1 VPEDLTKLGSGLR
14 DMYFCNFSVFQSLPD
29 LWAIDHLFPVMPI
42 HRLDTE
48 PTRRAYIADLTC
60 DSDGKIE
67 RFIDLKAVK
76 PYVMLHEYRP
86 HEPYYIGL
94 FLVGAYQE
102 ILGDLHNLF
111 GDTNAVHIEMNGE
124 GEVDIAEVVEG
135 DTVRE
140 VLSYVQFSAE
150 DLQERLRRSIEV
162 ALRNGKLTPEES
174 AKLQKRYREG
184 LDGYTYFVA

>member
-1 VPEDLTKLGSGLR
+1 
-14 DMYFCNFSVFQSLPD
+14 
-29 LWAIDHLFPVMPI
+29 
-42 HRLDTE
+42 
-48 PTRRAYIADLTC
+48 
-60 DSDGKIE
+60 
-67 RFIDLKAVK
+67 
-76 PYVMLHEYRP
+76 MLHEYRP